1 VTSIETFLARYGLV
15 ALFLLATVEGDV
27 SLIVGG
33 VLAHLGLL
41 PLVGVMVAGGLGNLG
56 GDLVW
61 FWMGR
66 RHSERIQA
74 TKFYRAVGPR
84 IARLTRRLGAWQL
97 LVSRVIYGTRN
108 ASMLYWGQAGLAPL
122 RFVLVDGLGC
132 ALAAM
137 GFGLLGYLVG
147 HGTSALTGEV
157 KRVEQWL
164 LGALVVG
171 GVIVWGVTRLMRR
184 ELHDQD

>member
-1 VTSIETFLARYGLV
+1 MTSVESFLSQYGLV

-33 VLAHLGLL
+33 VLAHLGIL
-41 PLVGVMVAGGLGNLG
+41 PLVGVMLAGALGNLG

-61 FWMGR
+61 FWLGR
-66 RHSERIQA
+66 RQSERIQA
-74 TKFYRAVGPR
+74 TMFYRSVGPR

-122 RFVLVDGLGC
+122 RFVLIDGLGC
-132 ALAAM
+132 ALAAV
-137 GFGLLGYLVG
+137 GFALLGYLVG

-164 LGALVVG
+164 LGAVVVG
-171 GVIVWGVTRLMRR
+171 AGIVWAVTRLMRR
-184 ELHDQD
+184 ELNDQG

>member
-1 VTSIETFLARYGLV
+1 MSSIEDFLSQYGLV

-33 VLAHLGLL
+33 VLAHLGIL
-41 PLVGVMVAGGLGNLG
+41 PLIGVMIAGALGNLG

-74 TKFYRAVGPR
+74 TKFYRTVGPR
-84 IARLTRRLGAWQL
+84 VARLTRRLGAWQL

-108 ASMLYWGQAGLAPL
+108 TSMLYWGQAGLAPL
-122 RFVLVDGLGC
+122 RFVLIDGLGC
-132 ALAAM
+132 ALAAV
-137 GFGLLGYLVG
+137 GFALLGYLVG
-147 HGTSALTGEV
+147 HGTSALTGQV

-164 LGALVVG
+164 LAAVVIG
-171 GVIVWGVTRLMRR
+171 SLIVWGVTRLMRR
-184 ELHDQD
+184 ELHDQE